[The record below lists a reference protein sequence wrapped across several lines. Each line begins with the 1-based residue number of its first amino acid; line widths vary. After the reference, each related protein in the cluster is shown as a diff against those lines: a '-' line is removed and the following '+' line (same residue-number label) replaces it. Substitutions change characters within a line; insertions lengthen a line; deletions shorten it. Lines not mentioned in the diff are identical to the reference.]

1 MAIGVREKLLL
12 CNGCTYL
19 NNQKLKAAAFA
30 PNPFPFLPRHVI
42 DKDDPDLPYRCVV
55 KFLSALSILRASVQ
69 HTGKRKR

>member
-1 MAIGVREKLLL
+1 MAIGVSEKLLL

-42 DKDDPDLPYRCVV
+42 DKDDPGLPYRCVV

-69 HTGKRKR
+69 HTRKRKR